1 MFPRKK
7 RKEPDGHPEVKRLTL
22 RETRDRYPHTSG
34 FMLFK
39 VLASVSASS
48 ASLRFSSYVRIT
60 HKHTHTHTYAH
71 THKHANMHRHRHT
84 HTHTHII
91 YNNSLPILK

>member
-1 MFPRKK
+1 M
-7 RKEPDGHPEVKRLTL
+7 ESLTL

-60 HKHTHTHTYAH
+60 HKHTHTHTFAY
-71 THKHANMHRHRHT
+71 THKHANMHRHRQT
-84 HTHTHII
+84 HTQFTMIN
-91 YNNSLPILK
+91 YSE